1 MSPAGIVVDIDKN
14 IATVKLVEFDECEGC
29 EFSRFCSV
37 GKGEKKIICKNNK
50 GANVG
55 DLVEVDTSRRNLLL
69 AGLINFIFPLL
80 LLVIGVLLG
89 AKIWKSELLG
99 FLLAISF
106 IILYFLLFRFIDR
119 AIIKSG
125 KIIPEI
131 INIKRQGE

>member
-1 MSPAGIVVDIDKN
+1 MSPAGIVVDVDKN
-14 IATVKLVEFDECEGC
+14 IATVELVEFDECEGC

-37 GKGEKKIICKNNK
+37 GKGGKKIICKNNK